1 MSAEK
6 HTYSMKPSHSE
17 AKKIEEMKIAIHKL
31 QNTIGV
37 DRELI
42 NMIDYLV
49 DKVVEGKTVSIV
61 DQTELWPVTQAAKE
75 LGVTRPTVYKM
86 IERGDLDA
94 VDFDGTK
101 IVPSSALALLK
112 RKEIVRADAL
122 KKLHEINM
130 KFDRENNDLLP
141 QSDSKDDFEEIDL

>member
-6 HTYSMKPSHSE
+6 HTYSMKPSHTES
-17 AKKIEEMKIAIHKL
+17 KKIEEMKNAIHKL

-61 DQTELWPVTQAAKE
+61 DQTNLWSVTQAAKE
-75 LGVTRPTVYKM
+75 LAVTRPTVYKM

-94 VDFDGTK
+94 VDLDGMK
-101 IVPSSALALLK
+101 IVPSSAFAFLK
-112 RKEIVRADAL
+112 RKELARSEAL

-141 QSDSKDDFEEIDL
+141 QSDSKDDFEAIDL